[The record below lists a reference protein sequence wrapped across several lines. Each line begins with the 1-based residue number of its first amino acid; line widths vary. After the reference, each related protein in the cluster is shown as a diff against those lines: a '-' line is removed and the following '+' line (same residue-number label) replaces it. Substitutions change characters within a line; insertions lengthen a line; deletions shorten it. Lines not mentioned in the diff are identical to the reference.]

1 MKSTV
6 LLYRPTS
13 SSQWRN
19 YHQTTS
25 AVYIYYNVR
34 QGFGIDHHPVDISIH
49 LLRPK

>member
-6 LLYRPTS
+6 PLHHPTS

-19 YHQTTS
+19 YHRTTS

-34 QGFGIDHHPVDISIH
+34 QGFGIDHHPVDINIH
-49 LLRPK
+49 RSQPK